1 MLCPYE
7 ELNLEQK
14 RERDA
19 AWELLSCLAT
29 DTFL

>member
-7 ELNLEQK
+7 ELTLEQK

-19 AWELLSCLAT
+19 AWELMGSLFTELE
-29 DTFL
+29 